1 MQGDSYKNWCPR
13 PDSNWEA
20 EARDF
25 KSLVFA
31 ISPRGHKKRGWRE
44 RHSPIPLIEIITERC
59 PATE

>member
-31 ISPRGHKKRGWRE
+31 ISPRGHKKKE
-44 RHSPIPLIEIITERC
+44 SDANVTLLFPLMG
-59 PATE
+59 